1 MLIHTG
7 GKDTLTVFGKGI
19 RRHRNDGDGLR
30 IRSRKSANG
39 ARGRDAVHDRHHDIH
54 QNRIVG
60 AFFRLSEETQRFFP
74 IHGFGDGG
82 ACIFQQK
89 FRDFHIE
96 LIVFRDEEM
105 ETCDVCLHLFFDLR
119 LLRKIECER
128 QGDDEGAPL
137 TGIADAVD
145 TAPI

>member
-60 AFFRLSEETQRFFP
+60 AFFRLSEETLRFFP
-74 IHGFGDGG
+74 ISW
-82 ACIFQQK
+82 
-89 FRDFHIE
+89 
-96 LIVFRDEEM
+96 LW
-105 ETCDVCLHLFFDLR
+105 
-119 LLRKIECER
+119 
-128 QGDDEGAPL
+128 
-137 TGIADAVD
+137 
-145 TAPI
+145 

>member
-1 MLIHTG
+1 MPSFASP
-7 GKDTLTVFGKGI
+7 K
-19 RRHRNDGDGLR
+19 RRCA
-30 IRSRKSANG
+30 SSP
-39 ARGRDAVHDRHHDIH
+39 
-54 QNRIVG
+54 
-60 AFFRLSEETQRFFP
+60 F
-74 IHGFGDGG
+74 HGFGDGG

-145 TAPI
+145 TAPHLIEHALHDGKPQPCTGIGGTGVTHFL